1 MMYMNAMDDNLQID
15 ANDFKPTKELGNL
28 AKYAAVNAFGLYK
41 MWDSIEKFTHFD
53 YSTINMLFDG
63 TWNVK
68 SDYIRLLSLC
78 VCRIRPKKVKLK
90 MLPDSLPNRS
100 IIESLETGVEENLLL
115 YKKVIL
121 ELCLLPDIPP
131 KTKIKNNRSFII
143 GDLLSISYNSNF
155 EYGITDT

>member
-1 MMYMNAMDDNLQID
+1 MMYMNAMDDNLQTD
-15 ANDFKPTKELGNL
+15 ANDFNPTKELGNL
-28 AKYAAVNAFGLYK
+28 AKYAAEKAFGNKNYGLKAAQYLHL
-41 MWDSIEKFTHFD
+41 DF
-53 YSTINMLFDG
+53 STLNMIFEG
-63 TWNVK
+63 TWNDK

-90 MLPDSLPNRS
+90 KLPDSLPNRT
-100 IIESLETGVEENLLL
+100 IIESLETGVEENILL

-131 KTKIKNNRSFII
+131 KTKNRNII
-143 GDLLSISYNSNF
+143 VGDPLYISYNSDF